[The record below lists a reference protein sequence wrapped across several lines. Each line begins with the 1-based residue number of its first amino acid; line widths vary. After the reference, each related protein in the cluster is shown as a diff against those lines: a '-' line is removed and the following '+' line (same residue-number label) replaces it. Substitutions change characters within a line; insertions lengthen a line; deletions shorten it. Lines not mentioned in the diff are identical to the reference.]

1 VVERRIWGSGDL
13 LLAFA
18 EGMLELWSGPPPAQR
33 FSITKARV
41 PATPH
46 TIFPHN
52 DAMAESDEED
62 DYMNMVFEDAP
73 KGPKYETSLQR
84 AARKRK
90 EVRYLTNFE
99 FAHADNQFQG
109 EARAR
114 QKTKAEREAE
124 AEEAR
129 EAALATALPET
140 NKGFKMMAKF
150 GFKQGDTLGKSEDAR
165 KEPIRVDLKGDRS
178 GIGLESEKK
187 RKFREQ
193 WEAADREAKRSKEE
207 EGDYIE
213 IRRLE
218 AKEKKAE
225 RDLDNAQRTAER
237 LTEKQAED
245 KGTPLPA
252 EKPVKDVNVLW
263 RSRARKRAVIMHEK
277 QQRRELN
284 NSINSRLPTLA
295 ADDEDEEDDSK
306 VAQGRDL
313 APFYTSLENDLEDE
327 DSELAEFEA
336 LPVEQRLLKVL
347 IFLRDEFHYC
357 LYCGYQY
364 PDAELEGCPGVS
376 EEEHD

>member
-1 VVERRIWGSGDL
+1 
-13 LLAFA
+13 
-18 EGMLELWSGPPPAQR
+18 
-33 FSITKARV
+33 
-41 PATPH
+41 
-46 TIFPHN
+46 
-52 DAMAESDEED
+52 MADSDDED

-90 EVRYLTNFE
+90 EVRLLAIANMHALTN
-99 FAHADNQFQG
+99 DQIQG

-114 QKTKAEREAE
+114 QKTKAEREADAE
-124 AEEAR
+124 AAR
-129 EAALATALPET
+129 EASLATALPET

-165 KEPIRVDLKGDRS
+165 KEPIRVDMKGDRS

-193 WEAADREAKRSKEE
+193 WEQAEREAKRSKEE
-207 EGDYIE
+207 EGDYVE

-225 RDLDNAQRTAER
+225 RDLDSAQRTAER
-237 LTEKQAED
+237 LTEKEAED
-245 KGTPLPA
+245 KGTPQPA
-252 EKPVKDVNVLW
+252 EKPVQDVNVLW
-263 RSRARKRAVIMHEK
+263 RSRARRRAVIMHEK

-284 NSINSRLPTLA
+284 NSIASRLPTLV

-306 VAQGRDL
+306 VAQGQDL
-313 APFYTSLENDLEDE
+313 APFYTSLEEDLEDE
-327 DSELAEFEA
+327 DPELAEFES
-336 LPVEQRLLKVL
+336 LPVAERLEKLL
-347 IFLRDEFHYC
+347 TFLRDKFHYC

-364 PDAELEGCPGVS
+364 PDAQLEGCPGLT
-376 EEEHD
+376 EEDHD